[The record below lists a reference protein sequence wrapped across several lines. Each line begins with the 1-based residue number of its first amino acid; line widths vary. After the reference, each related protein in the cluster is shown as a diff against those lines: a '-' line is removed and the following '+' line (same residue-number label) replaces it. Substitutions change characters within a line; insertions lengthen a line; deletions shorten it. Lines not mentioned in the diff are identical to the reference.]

1 MNAKWCKRGLGG
13 REEISKRRKKGDSIS
28 TQVGAGGNM
37 SWGE

>member
-1 MNAKWCKRGLGG
+1 MSVKCCRCGLGG
-13 REEISKRRKKGDSIS
+13 REKISKRWKKGGRIS